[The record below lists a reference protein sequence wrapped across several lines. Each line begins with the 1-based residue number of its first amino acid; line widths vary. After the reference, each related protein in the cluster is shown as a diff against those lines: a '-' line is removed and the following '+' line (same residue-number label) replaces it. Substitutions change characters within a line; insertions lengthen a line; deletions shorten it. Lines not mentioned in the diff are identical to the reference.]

1 MRKIGMTYRQ
11 ERKLFLLEGSYYVLF
26 IAGLVMSVGSIALKG
41 IEVYMRKQLSYFTF
55 HYPVGLISGS
65 IIILEILCFVIC
77 NRRTRM
83 QKLRQWHLD
92 I

>member
-55 HYPVGLISGS
+55 HYPAGWIVGS

-77 NRRTRM
+77 NLLALKKM
-83 QKLRQWHLD
+83 KK
-92 I
+92 